1 MLAKELISEAIPPL
15 RLVDNV
21 QMVLDRMDE
30 FRVSHLP
37 VVNDGILLG
46 MISDD
51 DLIEVSD
58 YSLSLDEASVNYNK
72 VFLTQHQHI
81 YEILNV
87 FNVSKLTV
95 LPVLDDNKAYLG
107 VITGNTVIESLGT
120 ITSAGNSGGIIVL
133 EMNTKNS
140 SLAHIA
146 QIIESEGAQVLSSYI
161 TAHLDSTR
169 TELTLK
175 VNRTDLS
182 AILSSLAR
190 YDYTI
195 LATYNDN
202 KENSGMTDR
211 YDQLM
216 NYLNI

>member
-15 RLVDNV
+15 KLFDSI

-37 VVNDGILLG
+37 VVNDGVLLG

-51 DLIEVSD
+51 DLIEVSN
-58 YSLSLDEASVNYNK
+58 YSLSLNEASLSYNK
-72 VFLTQHQHI
+72 VFLTEHQHI
-81 YEILNV
+81 YEVLNI
-87 FNVSKLTV
+87 FNINKMTV
-95 LPVLDDNKAYLG
+95 LPVLDNNKAYLG
-107 VITGNTVIESLGT
+107 VITGNTLIESLAVM
-120 ITSAGNSGGIIVL
+120 TSARDSGGIIVL

-146 QIIESEGAQVLSSYI
+146 QIIESESAQILSSYI

-182 AILSSLAR
+182 AITSSLSR
-190 YDYTI
+190 YNYNI

-202 KENSGMTDR
+202 KEDSGISDR